1 MAALAGAHGDP
12 DGFAFGPVGG
22 PGGEASQPDLRA
34 LQVGEHA
41 DRAPGGVGGYPDPLI
56 GDLVI
61 VVVAVAEVHSG
72 DVHSGLDQRSD
83 QVVPLGGRPESADD
97 FPASRHDDSA

>member
-1 MAALAGAHGDP
+1 MAALAGAHGDRTVSP
-12 DGFAFGPVGG
+12 SAQWVAPEAKRPNLIFGPCRS
-22 PGGEASQPDLRA
+22 ASTPTARQWRRRL
-34 LQVGEHA
+34 
-41 DRAPGGVGGYPDPLI
+41 PDPLI